1 MNKRI
6 EKQNLIDLHLHLDGS
21 LSVDIIQ
28 KLADLQNIILE
39 ETEEELREKLQVEDG
54 CTSLN
59 EYLTK
64 FDFPLTFLQTKEGI
78 EESIY
83 LLLQELKGEGL
94 SYAEIRFAPQLHLQ
108 KGLTQK
114 QVVASAVVG
123 LKKAK
128 FPASLILCC
137 MRGAD
142 NHEQNLETVR
152 LAAEYLNEGVCAV
165 DLAGA
170 EALFR
175 TELFEME
182 FALARKL
189 GVPFTIHAGEAAG
202 PESIRKAVSYGA
214 KRIGHGVRA
223 FEDAALM
230 RELAEKE
237 IVLEL
242 CPTSNLNTA
251 VFADIKEYPLRKFLD
266 EGIKV
271 TINTDNRM
279 VSNTTIYKEYTLL
292 CDTFSLTQE
301 EIDKIIENSKMA
313 AFGKVLNYC

>member
-83 LLLQELKGEGL
+83 LLLQELKEEGL

-152 LAAEYLNEGVCAV
+152 LAAEYLNKGVSAV

-189 GVPFTIHAGEAAG
+189 GVPFTIHE
-202 PESIRKAVSYGA
+202 
-214 KRIGHGVRA
+214 IGRA
-223 FEDAALM
+223 H
-230 RELAEKE
+230 
-237 IVLEL
+237 V
-242 CPTSNLNTA
+242 
-251 VFADIKEYPLRKFLD
+251 
-266 EGIKV
+266 
-271 TINTDNRM
+271 
-279 VSNTTIYKEYTLL
+279 
-292 CDTFSLTQE
+292 
-301 EIDKIIENSKMA
+301 
-313 AFGKVLNYC
+313 